1 MLAYLLRFTYLSQM
15 TLGAWLGYWA
25 EPLPS
30 AWLSAGMGAV
40 AVLLVIQ
47 AFVVLLGVLLA
58 CRSRYLAPAGG
69 RSMLLPIFRLFFAE
83 LRAVLTVY
91 LGRQVWSA
99 HADGV
104 VRMPERTG
112 LNTARMPV
120 LLVHG
125 YLCNHRVWDDV
136 SSNLQQQGHAVL
148 VMDLLPLFVS
158 IDHYVPDIEAAVQSL
173 CKATG
178 QSKVALVGHSMGG
191 LAIRAW
197 MRSHGTAQVR
207 KVVTLGTPHQ
217 GTCLARFSITPNGK
231 EMAWKSEWIT
241 ALEASENAQTRALMT
256 IGLSDLD
263 NIVYP
268 QREQVLQ
275 GCEVTE
281 FKGLGHLELC
291 LNPGV
296 LTWLCS
302 TLRDAVGPLHAQ
314 HAMSAEAQT
323 SLPVV
328 AAALARPQSLAELF
342 WALSWISLQGFGG
355 VLSVLQREL
364 VDKKKW
370 LTQTQFVE
378 DWSVS
383 QILPGPNVVN
393 LALMMGDRYFGWRG
407 GLVAMAGFMFFPWVL
422 VLVLVVM
429 FSGVSDVP
437 AVQGALR
444 GMGAVAAGMIAGQ
457 GLRLLGA
464 LRSNV
469 LGIRLAY
476 GVSFATFCAAAW
488 LGAPL
493 VWILIC
499 IGGFSS
505 VSAYVMLKNL
515 PHDSQP

>member
-1 MLAYLLRFTYLSQM
+1 MLAYLLRFTYLSQL

-25 EPLPS
+25 EPFS
-30 AWLSAGMGAV
+30 SHWLNASLGAV
-40 AVLLVIQ
+40 AFLLSMQALVI
-47 AFVVLLGVLLA
+47 LIGVLASARSSHLA
-58 CRSRYLAPAGG
+58 QVSAMAMVR
-69 RSMLLPIFRLFFAE
+69 PILRLFVAE
-83 LRAVLTVY
+83 LRSVLTVY

-104 VRMPERTG
+104 VHMPEETG
-112 LNTARMPV
+112 LNQACTPV

-136 SSNLQQQGHAVL
+136 SELLKKQGHAVL

-158 IDHYVPDIEAAVQSL
+158 IDDYAASIESAVQKL
-173 CKATG
+173 CQASG
-178 QSKVALVGHSMGG
+178 QSQVALVGHSMGG

-197 MRSHGTAQVR
+197 MRAYGSTKVRQVI
-207 KVVTLGTPHQ
+207 TLGTPHQ
-217 GTCLARFSITPNGK
+217 GTCMARFATTQNGK
-231 EMAWKSEWIT
+231 EMAWQSHWINT
-241 ALEASENAQTRALMT
+241 LAASESPQTRALIH

-263 NIVYP
+263 NVAYP
-268 QREQVLQ
+268 QRKQVLE
-275 GCEVTE
+275 GSKVTE
-281 FKGLGHLELC
+281 FQGLGHLELC

-296 LTWLCS
+296 LKWLSS
-302 TLRDAVGPLHAQ
+302 TLKDAAEPLHARNGSTYQ
-314 HAMSAEAQT
+314 SHISTPLASNIQ
-323 SLPVV
+323 
-328 AAALARPQSLAELF
+328 ARPQTLSELF

-370 LTQTQFVE
+370 LTQAQFVE

-407 GLVAMAGFMFFPWVL
+407 GLVAMAGFIFFPWVL

-437 AVQGALR
+437 AFQGALR

-457 GLRLLGA
+457 GMRLFGA
-464 LRSNV
+464 LRNNV
-469 LGIRLAY
+469 MGIKLAY

-493 VWILIC
+493 VWILIG

-505 VSAYVMLKNL
+505 VCAYVMLKNL
-515 PHDSQP
+515 PHDKHP